1 MESNENNYQV
11 LKDYLIEQGHGLEEI
26 QLIIA
31 RVEDCQDMSQHD
43 SIMDSIGTG
52 GMGTSRISFEK
63 RWLDNSLPVH
73 FRLMLSR
80 ISLQILP
87 ANSFPIRSCE
97 IAGPRNAAS
106 WVLRVS

>member
-52 GMGTSRISFEK
+52 GMDIEALVREALGE
-63 RWLDNSLPVH
+63 
-73 FRLMLSR
+73 
-80 ISLQILP
+80 
-87 ANSFPIRSCE
+87 
-97 IAGPRNAAS
+97 
-106 WVLRVS
+106 